1 MEPMTMNIPVLA
13 LRGLTVFP
21 HMTLTFDVERPISI
35 TALERAMEADQEIFL
50 VTQREIGVNAPAE
63 KDLYEVGTVSHISQ
77 ILRLSANSVR
87 VMVEGR
93 YRARL
98 RRLWQTEPFL
108 QANVETLAEEEASEA
123 FRRSPRTEAL
133 LRQTWNLFS
142 EYAELAGSV
151 PDEVITTVMDC
162 RDVGYLADFI
172 TQNIALR
179 HTDKQEILE
188 EMAPFI
194 RLRKLNGFLA
204 RECNVLGFEHEMEGK
219 VRDQLARTQRDQILR
234 TQIRVLQNELGEGED
249 GDDELDTYRQK
260 IQALELDEDT
270 TKHLLKEVTKLSK
283 QPFGSAEGAVIRGYL
298 DVCLEMP
305 WNT

>member
-1 MEPMTMNIPVLA
+1 
-13 LRGLTVFP
+13 
-21 HMTLTFDVERPISI
+21 
-35 TALERAMEADQEIFL
+35 
-50 VTQREIGVNAPAE
+50 
-63 KDLYEVGTVSHISQ
+63 
-77 ILRLSANSVR
+77 
-87 VMVEGR
+87 MVEGR

-204 RECNVLGFEHEMEGK
+204 RECNVLGFEHE
-219 VRDQLARTQRDQILR
+219 DLALDADDVTDIVFLEAVIFLFAHLIDFDEDLNPAGGIL
-234 TQIRVLQNELGEGED
+234 QVAEHHLALAPLAHQPPSDPNGL
-249 GDDELDTYRQK
+249 
-260 IQALELDEDT
+260 ALEGIVIGFDGSGIGVKIELCDLEGIT
-270 TKHLLKEVTKLSK
+270 ALGLEGCQLLTADLRLLGDGQLRLGYKLCH
-283 QPFGSAEGAVIRGYL
+283 P
-298 DVCLEMP
+298 
-305 WNT
+305 